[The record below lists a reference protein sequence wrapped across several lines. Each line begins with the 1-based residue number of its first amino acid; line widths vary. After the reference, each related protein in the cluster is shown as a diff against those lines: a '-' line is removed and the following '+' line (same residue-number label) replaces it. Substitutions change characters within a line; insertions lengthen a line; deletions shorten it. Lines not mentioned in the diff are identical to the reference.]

1 MRRWSW
7 PTMGSYASLAV
18 AGAGGVGTP
27 LAARPD
33 MSIGSWP
40 TELDIVVSQVQGWLN
55 DVEAALSPYRADSD
69 LCRWRTGA
77 RDLPA
82 CSPLLA
88 EVIEEVG
95 ALEDLTDGGFHPY
108 DRQGR
113 FDPTGYVKGWA
124 VERAAGILTGA
135 AFTDVSFGVGGDIQ
149 MAGCAEGGRPWRVAV
164 TDPMDD
170 RRIVAVVEA
179 WADGRPFAVAT
190 SGAAQRGDHIWAGLG
205 GRPGGTIVAESLA
218 SVTVVGPDLGR
229 VDSFATAI
237 WSLAQDRSL
246 AHAWSWLPDAG
257 YAALAVT
264 TSGSIRTTS
273 GMAHH
278 LAGAAA

>member
-1 MRRWSW
+1 MRPARLPVPV
-7 PTMGSYASLAV
+7 PTYPSGRGLGDLDAAV
-18 AGAGGVGTP
+18 AEV
-27 LAARPD
+27 R
-33 MSIGSWP
+33 
-40 TELDIVVSQVQGWLN
+40 GWID

-88 EVIEEVG
+88 EVIEAVG
-95 ALEDLTDGGFHPY
+95 ELEDLTEGGFHPY

-135 AFTDVSFGVGGDIQ
+135 GFTDVSFGVGGDIQ
-149 MAGCAEGGRPWRVAV
+149 MAGRAEGGRPWRVAV
-164 TDPMDD
+164 TDPTDE

-179 WADGRPFAVAT
+179 GADGRPFAVAT

-205 GRPGGTIVAESLA
+205 GRPGGASAPAEALA
-218 SVTVVGPDLGR
+218 SITVVGPDLGR
-229 VDSFATAI
+229 VDAFATAI
-237 WSLAQDRSL
+237 WALAKDRSV
-246 AHAWSWLPDAG
+246 AQAWSWLPDTR
-257 YAALAVT
+257 YAVLAVT
-264 TSGSIRTTS
+264 TTGSIRATS
-273 GMAHH
+273 GMADH